1 MDLQK
6 IEKLLQKYY
15 NGETSLEEEE
25 VLRTFFAS
33 RDVPGHLEAEKEMF
47 CYYYSQSWN
56 EAANPGLE
64 GKILDTIR
72 IEGIRY
78 RKQPVKKR
86 LYLFTSVAASF
97 LILLGSYFLITGK
110 NGIGFSLKK
119 HEDTYESP
127 ELAYLETKKTLL
139 IISEKFNRGTKELQT
154 LSTFDKVA
162 KELNNISK
170 VRYATESLYT
180 FSLFGTGVRG
190 LENLSKFEKTKERIS
205 KKPE

>member
-1 MDLQK
+1 MDLQQ

-15 NGETSLEEEE
+15 NGETSLEEEG

-33 RDVPGHLEAEKEMF
+33 RDVPDHLEAEKEMF
-47 CYYYSQSWN
+47 SYYYSQSRD
-56 EAANPGLE
+56 EASNPGLE
-64 GKILDTIR
+64 EKILDAIR
-72 IEGIRY
+72 IEGSRY
-78 RKQPVKKR
+78 RMQPVKKR
-86 LYLFTSVAASF
+86 LYLFTSVASGF
-97 LILLGSYFLITGK
+97 LILLGSYFLITSK

-119 HEDTYESP
+119 YEDTYESP

-139 IISEKFNRGTKELQT
+139 LISEKFNRGTKELQT
-154 LSTFDKVA
+154 LSTFDRVA

-190 LENLSKFEKTKERIS
+190 LENLSKFEETKERIS

>member
-6 IEKLLQKYY
+6 IKKLLRKYY
-15 NGETSLEEEE
+15 NGETSLEQEE

-33 RDVPGHLEAEKEMF
+33 RNVPGHLEAEKKMF
-47 CYYYSQSWN
+47 TYYYDPFKD
-56 EAANPGLE
+56 EAANPALE
-64 GKILDTIR
+64 GKILDAIR
-72 IEGIRY
+72 IEGSRY
-78 RKQPVKKR
+78 SIQPVKKR

-119 HEDTYESP
+119 YEDTYESP

-139 IISEKFNRGTKELQT
+139 LISEKFNRGTKELQT
-154 LSTFDKVA
+154 LSIFDRVA

-205 KKPE
+205 EKPE

>member
-47 CYYYSQSWN
+47 SYYYSQSSD
-56 EAANPGLE
+56 EATNPNLE
-64 GKILDTIR
+64 GKILDAIR
-72 IEGIRY
+72 IEGSRY
-78 RKQPVKKR
+78 RMQPVKKR
-86 LYLFTSVAASF
+86 LYLFTSIAASF

-110 NGIGFSLKK
+110 NGIGFSLNKYK
-119 HEDTYESP
+119 DTHESP

-139 IISEKFNRGTKELQT
+139 LISEKFNRGTKELQT
-154 LSTFDKVA
+154 LSTFDRVA
-162 KELNNISK
+162 KELSNISK
-170 VRYATESLYT
+170 VRYATETVYT
-180 FSLFGTGVRG
+180 FSLFGAGVRG
-190 LENLSKFEKTKERIS
+190 LEKLSEFEKTKERIS
-205 KKPE
+205 QKPE

>member
-25 VLRTFFAS
+25 VLRTFFSS
-33 RDVPGHLEAEKEMF
+33 RDVPDHLEAEKELF
-47 CYYYSQSWN
+47 SYYYSQSRD

-64 GKILDTIR
+64 EKILDAIR
-72 IEGIRY
+72 IEGSRY
-78 RKQPVKKR
+78 RMQPVKKR
-86 LYLFTSVAASF
+86 LYLFTSIAASF

-110 NGIGFSLKK
+110 NGIGFSFKK
-119 HEDTYESP
+119 YEDTYESP

-139 IISEKFNRGTKELQT
+139 LISEKFNLGTKELQT

-162 KELNNISK
+162 KELSNISK

-190 LENLSKFEKTKERIS
+190 LENLSLFEKTKERIS

>member
-33 RDVPGHLEAEKEMF
+33 RDVPDHLEAEKEMF
-47 CYYYSQSWN
+47 TYYYGPFKD
-56 EAANPGLE
+56 EAPNPGLE
-64 GKILDTIR
+64 EKILDAIR
-72 IEGIRY
+72 IEGSRY
-78 RKQPVKKR
+78 RMQPVKKR
-86 LYLFTSVAASF
+86 LYLFTSVAAGF

-110 NGIGFSLKK
+110 NGIEFSLKK
-119 HEDTYESP
+119 YEDTYESP

-139 IISEKFNRGTKELQT
+139 LISEKFNRGTKELQT
-154 LSTFDKVA
+154 LSTFDRVA

-190 LENLSKFEKTKERIS
+190 LENLSKFEEAKERIS

>member
-47 CYYYSQSWN
+47 TYYYGPFKD
-56 EAANPGLE
+56 EAANRGLE
-64 GKILDTIR
+64 GKILDAIR

-78 RKQPVKKR
+78 RKQPMEKR
-86 LYLFTSVAASF
+86 LYLFTSIAASF

-119 HEDTYESP
+119 YKDTHESP

-139 IISEKFNRGTKELQT
+139 FISEKFNQGTKELQT

-162 KELNNISK
+162 KELSNISK

-180 FSLFGTGVRG
+180 FSLFGTGVRT
-190 LENLSKFEKTKERIS
+190 LENLSLFD
-205 KKPE
+205 

>member
-25 VLRTFFAS
+25 VLRIFFAS
-33 RDVPGHLEAEKEMF
+33 RDVPDHLEAEKEVF
-47 CYYYSQSWN
+47 SYYYSQPCD

-64 GKILDTIR
+64 EKILNAIR
-72 IEGIRY
+72 IEGSRY
-78 RKQPVKKR
+78 RMQPVKKR

-110 NGIGFSLKK
+110 NGIEFSLKK
-119 HEDTYESP
+119 YEDTYESP

-139 IISEKFNRGTKELQT
+139 LISEKFNRGTKELQT
-154 LSTFDKVA
+154 LSTFDRMA

-170 VRYATESLYT
+170 IRYATESLYT

-190 LENLSKFEKTKERIS
+190 LENLSKFEETKERIS

>member
-33 RDVPGHLEAEKEMF
+33 RDVPDHLEAEKEMF
-47 CYYYSQSWN
+47 TYYYGPFKD
-56 EAANPGLE
+56 EAPNPGLE
-64 GKILDTIR
+64 GKILDAIR
-72 IEGIRY
+72 IEGSRY
-78 RKQPVKKR
+78 RMQPVKKR
-86 LYLFTSVAASF
+86 LYLFTSIAASF

-119 HEDTYESP
+119 YEDTFESP

-139 IISEKFNRGTKELQT
+139 LISEEFNRGTKELQT
-154 LSTFDKVA
+154 LSTFDRVA
-162 KELNNISK
+162 KELSNISK

-190 LENLSKFEKTKERIS
+190 LENLSLFEKAKERIS